1 MHRNNVCALIATG
14 QSRPSIYGE
23 TSFMHT
29 LRLATPDDAA
39 ACGRICVEAFG
50 AINSAHGFSNYF
62 PSVDVAT
69 GLLHMMLQHPGFY
82 GVVAER
88 DGKIIGSNFLDERA
102 TINGVGPISVDTAVQ
117 NQGVG
122 RRLMQNVLDRAASRN
137 VSGVR
142 LVQAAYHCRSLGLYT
157 TLGFRTREPLSLM
170 SGPPLHRRIPGY
182 DVRPA
187 DLSALDAC
195 NALCFDVHGFD
206 RGGELLDAI
215 GQQAA
220 TVVESDGRIT
230 GYTTSIGL
238 FAHSVAR
245 SDPDL
250 MALISAASEFV
261 GPGFLLPTRNY
272 EVFAWCLANGL
283 RLVEQMTLMT
293 TGLYNH
299 PDGSYLVNV

>member
-1 MHRNNVCALIATG
+1 M
-14 QSRPSIYGE
+14 E
-23 TSFMHT
+23 TMHT

-39 ACGRICVEAFG
+39 ACGRICFEAFG
-50 AINSAHGFSNYF
+50 AINKAHDYSNYF
-62 PSVDVAT
+62 PSVDSTT
-69 GLLHMMLQHPGFY
+69 GLLRMLLQHPGFY

-102 TINGVGPISVDTAVQ
+102 TIDGVGPISVDPAVQ
-117 NQGVG
+117 NQGIG
-122 RRLMQNVLDRAASRN
+122 RSLMQNVMDRAASRN

-142 LVQAAYHCRSLGLYT
+142 LVQAAYHCRSLCLYT
-157 TLGFRTREPLSLM
+157 TMGFRTREPLSIM
-170 SGPPLHRRIPGY
+170 NGPPLHRRIPGY

-187 DLSALDAC
+187 NLSDLDAC

-206 RGGELLDAI
+206 RGGELRDAI
-215 GQQAA
+215 DQQTA
-220 TVVESDGRIT
+220 TVVERNGRIT
-230 GYTTSIGL
+230 GYSTSLGF

-245 SDPDL
+245 SNPDL
-250 MALISAASEFV
+250 MALIGAASEFV

-293 TGLYNH
+293 TGLYNE
-299 PDGSYLVNV
+299 PAGSYLVNVLY